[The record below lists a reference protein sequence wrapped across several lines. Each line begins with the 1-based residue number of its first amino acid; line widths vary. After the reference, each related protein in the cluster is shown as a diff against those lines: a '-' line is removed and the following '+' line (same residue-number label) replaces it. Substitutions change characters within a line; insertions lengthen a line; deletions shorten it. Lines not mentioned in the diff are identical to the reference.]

1 MYTLN
6 LILKNCPSAISLSFK
21 SFKNA
26 DTARRKAHATFF
38 EGNKLLELT
47 DDYDQVVAVDMG
59 CVSGVVMGDIEKDLD
74 RQGEVGILQHKSQ
87 LRAQVNA
94 NNDKGLAMLS
104 DAARPVPVNQ
114 PRPAILKGN

>member
-21 SFKNA
+21 AFKKA
-26 DTARRKAHATFF
+26 DDARKKAHAALF
-38 EGNKLLELT
+38 EGDKLLEMT
-47 DDYDQVVAVDMG
+47 DDYEQIVAVDMG

-87 LRAQVNA
+87 LRSQVNA
-94 NNDKGLAMLS
+94 NNDKGLAMLT
-104 DAARPVPVNQ
+104 DAARPPQAN
-114 PRPAILKGN
+114 PNHPAIIKGN